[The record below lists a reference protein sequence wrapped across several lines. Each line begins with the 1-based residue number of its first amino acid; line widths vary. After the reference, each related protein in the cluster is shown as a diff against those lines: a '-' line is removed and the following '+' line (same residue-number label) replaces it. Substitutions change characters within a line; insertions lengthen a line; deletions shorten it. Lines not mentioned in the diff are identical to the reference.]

1 MESRQMIIQSV
12 MQVLKSKVDQ
22 ETLDIVQDALTIELN
37 RYEVQERTTELSVV
51 DNSAVGMLR
60 RYIATKRIEGKAEFT
75 LKRYWEQNLQLICQE
90 SEQHHKALIFAQ
102 ICAGAMPRKD
112 KNMELKGIDVS
123 SWQGKPDWPKVSN
136 SGVKFAILR
145 IHQKS
150 GTDASFE
157 HNYKGCKSNG
167 ILIGGYKY
175 SYALTP
181 AQAIDEAENLISV
194 LGGRGLDF
202 PVFYDL
208 EWSQQRSLG
217 KQAIENIAVAFL
229 TRIKKAGY
237 KVGIYCNLDW
247 YNNVLTD
254 ALKQYDC
261 WIARYPASDNGSVQE
276 RLRPNAGVGWQY
288 SSKGKVPGIS
298 GNVDMDVFYK
308 DYRDSNQKGETK
320 MVKISNCGHDERG
333 RYAGGKAGDQTGTEY
348 QIINW
353 YSRPWLCVL
362 RFNDAKIATMIADMA
377 TKAAQNNLIGY
388 DQGTAG
394 NSNDRYSFWR
404 HLKASNYDPAQITVA
419 CESDCSA
426 STAAIV
432 KGAGYRL
439 NNARLKAVS
448 IYLTT
453 RNMRAAMKIA
463 GAKVLTDRKYLT
475 SGDYLKAGDILLND
489 NHHVAIAVTTGAKAS
504 TLSTPTILSKTP
516 KWVGK
521 VTANTLNVRTWAGTE
536 YAQLKS
542 YPTLAKGNLVDVCDI
557 IKAKDKAD
565 WYYIRIAGKYF
576 GFVSAKYIKKV

>member
-1 MESRQMIIQSV
+1 MEI
-12 MQVLKSKVDQ
+12 
-22 ETLDIVQDALTIELN
+22 
-37 RYEVQERTTELSVV
+37 
-51 DNSAVGMLR
+51 
-60 RYIATKRIEGKAEFT
+60 
-75 LKRYWEQNLQLICQE
+75 
-90 SEQHHKALIFAQ
+90 
-102 ICAGAMPRKD
+102 
-112 KNMELKGIDVS
+112 KGIDVS
-123 SWQGKPDWPKVSN
+123 SYQGNPDWAKVSN
-136 SGVKFAILR
+136 SGTKFAILR

-181 AQAIDEAENLISV
+181 AQAIDEAEDVISV

-202 PVFYDL
+202 PIFYDL

-261 WIARYPASDNGSVQE
+261 WIARYPASDNGSAQE

-320 MVKISNCGHDERG
+320 VNLTKEQIVQNIRNDAVDFAVKIANDNSHG
-333 RYAGGKAGDQTGTEY
+333 
-348 QIINW
+348 
-353 YSRPWLCVL
+353 YSQAVRSLYNITNP
-362 RFNDAKIATMIADMA
+362 K
-377 TKAAQNNLIGY
+377 
-388 DQGTAG
+388 
-394 NSNDRYSFWR
+394 SF
-404 HLKASNYDPAQITVA
+404 
-419 CESDCSA
+419 DCS
-426 STAAIV
+426 SLCCTAYYYAF
-432 KGAGYRL
+432 
-439 NNARLKAVS
+439 LKNGLIEQA
-448 IYLTT
+448 
-453 RNMRAAMKIA
+453 N
-463 GAKVLTDRKYLT
+463 
-475 SGDYLKAGDILLND
+475 YLKSHCSYTGNMLNMLNVGFEIVARNQTAHAQMIKGDLELNTT
-489 NHHVAIAVTTGAKAS
+489 HHVAMAVNKDIIVHARSSEGTKDTKDNSGNEIRTQPWYLYSHGWTHRLRFTGRGIDFSNLVKNNTKKPNA
-504 TLSTPTILSKTP
+504 STPTTLYKTP

-536 YAQLKS
+536 NAQLKS
-542 YPTLAKGNLVDVCDI
+542 YPTLAKGNLVDVCDT
-557 IKAKDKAD
+557 IKAKDKSD